1 MSAYVTHG
9 VSDDKA
15 TVVIV
20 VVDDEGNPS
29 ADHLAP
35 DAARRLA
42 VNLIEKAAD
51 VERPSSAWPDD
62 EADG

>member
-1 MSAYVTHG
+1 MSSYVTHG
-9 VSDDKA
+9 ESDDKA

-42 VNLIEKAAD
+42 VSLIERAAD
-51 VERPSSAWPDD
+51 VERPASTWPDGD
-62 EADG
+62 DG

>member
-1 MSAYVTHG
+1 MSSYVSNG
-9 VSDDKA
+9 VSDGRA

-20 VVDDEGNPS
+20 VVNDEGNPS
-29 ADHLAP
+29 AEHLAP

-42 VNLIEKAAD
+42 VSLIEKAAD
-51 VERPSSAWPDD
+51 VERPASAWPDD